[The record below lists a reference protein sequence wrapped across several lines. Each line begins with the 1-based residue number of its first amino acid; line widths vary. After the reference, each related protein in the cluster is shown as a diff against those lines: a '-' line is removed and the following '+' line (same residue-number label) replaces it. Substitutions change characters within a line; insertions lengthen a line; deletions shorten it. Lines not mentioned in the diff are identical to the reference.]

1 MAVSLDR
8 VGSIRWQLTLDL
20 DCGPYDRFRC
30 LHIPSFTQRV
40 QDFHRQFPTSGGI
53 SSDQAAFLPLY
64 TACLCASLHLMTD
77 EVLRNTGYN
86 QKERDAALSDW
97 NELLEMTLVKIDWA
111 GSPRLESLQAF
122 M

>member
-1 MAVSLDR
+1 
-8 VGSIRWQLTLDL
+8 
-20 DCGPYDRFRC
+20 
-30 LHIPSFTQRV
+30 
-40 QDFHRQFPTSGGI
+40 
-53 SSDQAAFLPLY
+53 
-64 TACLCASLHLMTD
+64 MTD

-86 QKERDAALSDW
+86 QKERDAALLDW